1 MKTVNINLDRIKVI
15 KFLPK
20 EGVVELQISYSNDG
34 KKEILKTERV
44 VYPESLARRVLAE
57 IRRTVKSAHQKFEDG
72 EILDKYVNVT
82 VENEEE
88 VTKKLTHFL
97 EEIRVNISKVQNM
110 KVAEGYIDSVREVSK
125 MELSLDED

>member
-1 MKTVNINLDRIKVI
+1 MRTVHIRLGKVNVT

-20 EGVVELQISYSNDG
+20 EGVVELQISYSNDA

-44 VYPESLARRVLAE
+44 IYPESLARRILAE
-57 IRRTVKSAHQKFEDG
+57 VRRTVKSAHQKFEDG

-82 VENEEE
+82 VEDEEQ
-88 VTKKLTHFL
+88 VTKKLSHFL
-97 EEIRVNISKVQNM
+97 EELRVKISKVQNM

-125 MELSLDED
+125 MELALKAD

>member
-1 MKTVNINLDRIKVI
+1 MRTVHIRLGKVNVT

-20 EGVVELQISYSNDG
+20 EGVVELQISYSNDA

-44 VYPESLARRVLAE
+44 IYPESLARRILAE
-57 IRRTVKSAHQKFEDG
+57 VRRTVKSAHQKFEDG

-82 VENEEE
+82 VEDEEQ
-88 VTKKLTHFL
+88 VTKKLSHFL
-97 EEIRVNISKVQNM
+97 EELRVKISKVQNR

-125 MELSLDED
+125 MELALKAD